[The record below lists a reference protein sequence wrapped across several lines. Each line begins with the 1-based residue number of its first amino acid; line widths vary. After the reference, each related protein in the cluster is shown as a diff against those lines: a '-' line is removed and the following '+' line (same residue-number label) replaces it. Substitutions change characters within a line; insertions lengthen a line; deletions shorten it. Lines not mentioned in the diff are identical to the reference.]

1 LTTRFRIEPLGRR
14 DRSAFACGDAV
25 LDRYFAELVSQDIR
39 RGLALCFVAV
49 DKATERIAGFYTLAA
64 TAIAVGD
71 LPADVTRRLPRY
83 PTIPAAL
90 VGSLAVDVNF
100 NRQGLGRALLGNAA
114 ARAARSELAAY
125 ALVVDAANDT
135 SAGHYGAI
143 GFRPLASRTSS
154 LFLPLALVDA
164 ALPAR
169 DLT

>member
-1 LTTRFRIEPLGRR
+1 LTARFRIEPLGRR
-14 DRSAFACGDAV
+14 DRSTFACGDAA

-39 RGLALCFVAV
+39 RGLASCFVAV
-49 DKATERIAGFYTLAA
+49 EKATERIAGFYTLAA

-71 LPADVTRRLPRY
+71 LPEDVTRRLPRY

-90 VGSLAVDVNF
+90 VGRLAVDVGF

-125 ALVVDAANDT
+125 ALVVDAANDAA
-135 SAGHYGAI
+135 AGYYATI
-143 GFRPLASRTSS
+143 GFRPLATRTSS
-154 LFLPLALVDA
+154 LFLPLALVHA

>member
-1 LTTRFRIEPLGRR
+1 M
-14 DRSAFACGDAV
+14 

-39 RGLALCFVAV
+39 RGLASCFVAV

-90 VGSLAVDVNF
+90 VGRLAVDVNF

-143 GFRPLASRTSS
+143 GLTPLASRTSS